1 MVLNG
6 GKALLT
12 DDMLDPAGV
21 LRGSLSADAQGF
33 QPLGQDPMALI
44 DHFRDLFSRGS
55 QGNVTVF
62 VHADMAAVAEILHGH
77 ADAGLG
83 KSQLIGD
90 IDGTDIWLIQTEDQ
104 DGLQIIFC

>member
-6 GKALLT
+6 GEALLA

-21 LRGSLSADAQGF
+21 LGGSLLIDSQRF
-33 QPLGQDPMALI
+33 QPLGQDPVALI
-44 DHFRDLFSRGS
+44 DHFRDLFSGGG
-55 QGNVTVF
+55 QGYVAVF
-62 VHADMAAVAEILHGH
+62 IHADMAAVAEILHGH

-90 IDGTDIWLIQTEDQ
+90 INGADIWLSQTEDQ

>member
-6 GKALLT
+6 GKALLA

-33 QPLGQDPMALI
+33 HTPLPVPEELI

-55 QGNVTVF
+55 QGNVAVF

-104 DGLQIIFC
+104 YGLQIVFC